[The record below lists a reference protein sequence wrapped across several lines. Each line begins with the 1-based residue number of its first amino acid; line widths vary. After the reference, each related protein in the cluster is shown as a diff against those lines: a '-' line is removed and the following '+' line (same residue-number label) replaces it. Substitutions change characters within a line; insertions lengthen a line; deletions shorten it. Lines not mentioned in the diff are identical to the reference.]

1 MSTYLLATPDTAF
14 EQRMHGALTAVA
26 SRLHI
31 SRVETV
37 EEIGAALKASAAP
50 VDVVV
55 IGPGVSLEGA
65 FSAAH
70 ELDLDHPEVSVLLV
84 AEPSPTLWQQA
95 LRAGVRDVVDANAP
109 EAELAEV
116 FERAADKVARRRAHL
131 AGESGGHDGGS
142 PSTIITVLSPKGGA
156 GKTTVATNLAA
167 GLAALAPGRVALVDA
182 DLQFGDVAGALHLI
196 PEHSIADAARLNGSL
211 DAMTLKVF
219 LTHHPA
225 ELYALCAPEA
235 PAEGEMVS
243 GDSVA
248 RVVQLLA
255 SEFDYVIIDTSAGLS
270 EATLSALEVST
281 DVVAV
286 TSMDVPSVRAMR
298 KLLDVLEQLGMT
310 AHRRHYLLN
319 RADSKVGLDT
329 VDIEASL
336 QVTLDVVLPST
347 RSVPVAV
354 NQGLPVI
361 HTEPRAPV
369 SRQMRV
375 LIDRFAP
382 AARPAAS
389 APTSSKLFS
398 RKGSR

>member
-55 IGPGVSLEGA
+55 IGPGVPLEGA
-65 FSAAH
+65 LSAAH

-109 EAELAEV
+109 DPELAEV

-131 AGESGGHDGGS
+131 AGDGGQESGTAS
-142 PSTIITVLSPKGGA
+142 RIITVLSPKGGA

-235 PAEGEMVS
+235 PAEGEMVT

-248 RVVQLLA
+248 RVVTLLA

-286 TSMDVPSVRAMR
+286 TSMDVPSVRATR

-347 RSVPVAV
+347 RSVPLAV

-382 AARPAAS
+382 AARAAAS
-389 APTSSKLFS
+389 APTSSKRFS

>member
-1 MSTYLLATPDTAF
+1 MSTYLLATPDAEF
-14 EQRMHGALTAVA
+14 EQRIRTALSGVA
-26 SRLHI
+26 PTLHLT
-31 SRVETV
+31 RVEAV
-37 EEIGAALKASAAP
+37 SDIGAALKSASTP
-50 VDVVV
+50 VDVVAV
-55 IGPGVSLEGA
+55 GPGIALDEA
-65 FSAAH
+65 LTAAH
-70 ELDLDHPEVSVLLV
+70 QLDLGHPEVSVLLV

-95 LRAGVRDVVDANAP
+95 LRAGVRDVVELSSPD
-109 EAELAEV
+109 AELAEV

-131 AGESGGHDGGS
+131 AGEVAQENLH
-142 PSTIITVLSPKGGA
+142 TARIITVLSPKGGA

-167 GLAALAPGRVALVDA
+167 GLAALAPGRIAVVDA
-182 DLQFGDVAGALHLI
+182 DLQFGDVAGALHLM

-225 ELYALCAPEA
+225 ELYALCAPDA
-235 PAEGEMVS
+235 PAEGELVS
-243 GDSVA
+243 GDSVG
-248 RVVQLLA
+248 RIIKILA
-255 SEFDYVIIDTSAGLS
+255 SEFDYVIVDTSAGLS

-286 TSMDVPSVRAMR
+286 TSMDVPSVRATR

-310 AHRRHYLLN
+310 GHRRHYLLN

-329 VDIEASL
+329 ADIEASL

-347 RSVPVAV
+347 RSIPLAI

-361 HTEPRAPV
+361 HTEPRSPV
-369 SRQMRV
+369 ARQLRT

-382 AARPAAS
+382 ASRPAPAGQS
-389 APTSSKLFS
+389 QSKLFS
-398 RKGSR
+398 RRGAR

>member
-14 EQRMHGALTAVA
+14 EQRMHGALSAVA
-26 SRLHI
+26 SRLQI

-37 EEIGAALKASAAP
+37 EEIGPALKSSAAP

-55 IGPGVSLEGA
+55 IGPGVSLEA
-65 FSAAH
+65 ALAAAH

-95 LRAGVRDVVDANAP
+95 LRAGVRDVVDLNA
-109 EAELAEV
+109 ADGELAEV
-116 FERAADKVARRRAHL
+116 FERAADKVARRRAQL
-131 AGESGGHDGGS
+131 AGESGHDGGR

-382 AARPAAS
+382 AARPTTS

-398 RKGSR
+398 RRGSR

>member
-1 MSTYLLATPDTAF
+1 MSTYLLVTPDATF
-14 EQRMHGALTAVA
+14 EHRMRGALSDVATA
-26 SRLHI
+26 LWI
-31 SRVETV
+31 TRVEMT
-37 EEIGAALKASAAP
+37 EQIGGALKSDTTS
-50 VDVVV
+50 VDVVA
-55 IGPGVSLEGA
+55 IGPGVSLEDA
-65 FSAAH
+65 LAAAH
-70 ELDLDHPEVSVLLV
+70 QLDLDHPEVSVLLV
-84 AEPSPTLWQQA
+84 AEPSPMLWQQA
-95 LRAGVRDVVDANAP
+95 LRAGVRDVVDVNAP
-109 EAELAEV
+109 EGELAEV

-131 AGESGGHDGGS
+131 AGEAAHDPGS
-142 PSTIITVLSPKGGA
+142 ASTIITVLSPKGGA

-243 GDSVA
+243 GDAVA
-248 RVVQLLA
+248 RIVQLLA

-286 TSMDVPSVRAMR
+286 TSMDVPSVRATR
-298 KLLDVLEQLGMT
+298 KLLDVLDQLGMT
-310 AHRRHYLLN
+310 SHRRHYLLN

-336 QVTLDVVLPST
+336 QVRLDVVLPST

-369 SRQMRV
+369 SRQLRV

-382 AARPAAS
+382 AVRPVAP
-389 APTSSKLFS
+389 APTSSKRFS